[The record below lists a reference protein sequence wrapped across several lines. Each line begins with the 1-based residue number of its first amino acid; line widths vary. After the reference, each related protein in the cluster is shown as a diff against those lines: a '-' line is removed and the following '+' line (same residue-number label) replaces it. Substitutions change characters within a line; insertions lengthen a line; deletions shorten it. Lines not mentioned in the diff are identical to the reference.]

1 MIINCEIKLD
11 KKKSVNKLYFDSKL
25 KAFTNKVKQCGVLDE
40 IRLRRSFMKPSVR
53 RKLSKQISAQKW
65 KYYQQ

>member
-1 MIINCEIKLD
+1 MIINCEVKLD

-25 KAFTNKVKQCGVLDE
+25 KAFTNEVKRHGILED
-40 IRLRRSFMKPSVR
+40 IRLRRSYMKPSVR

-65 KYYQQ
+65 KYY